1 MISITPLTTRE
12 ELDFAAQHGA
22 AFYAETGM
30 PGVFIPAKF
39 VDLWMTVIDAGI
51 GVILGLECN
60 GAMVGWLAAVV
71 APDIYDGRWVAQECF
86 WYTMPAHRGAYPLRL
101 IRAYMEWAQSK
112 GVAKRDI
119 RIACME
125 GANPDHLE
133 AFYVK
138 LGFKPLERH
147 FYYAG
152 E

>member
-1 MISITPLTTRE
+1 M
-12 ELDFAAQHGA
+12 DFAAQHGA

-30 PGVFIPAKF
+30 PGSFTPEKF
-39 VDLWMTVIDAGI
+39 VDLWAKLIEAEI
-51 GVILGLECN
+51 GVILGLRVDGEIV
-60 GAMVGWLAAVV
+60 GALAAVV
-71 APDIYDGRWVAQECF
+71 APDIYDGRPTAHECF
-86 WYTMPAHRGAYPLRL
+86 WYTIPTHRGTYPLRL
-101 IRAYMEWAQSK
+101 IHAYKEWAVSK

-133 AFYVK
+133 DFYRK

-152 E
+152 D